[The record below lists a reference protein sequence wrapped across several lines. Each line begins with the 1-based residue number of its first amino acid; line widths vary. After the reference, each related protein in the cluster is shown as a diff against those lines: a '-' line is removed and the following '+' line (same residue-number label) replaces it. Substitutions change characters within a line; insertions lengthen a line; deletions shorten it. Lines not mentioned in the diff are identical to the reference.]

1 MPRDEVEDMSHQLV
15 WQLIHL
21 QSERRKSFLLLG
33 NKKKIIFCRH
43 FRGVCSDLL
52 FHSFPM

>member
-21 QSERRKSFLLLG
+21 QAERRKLLVVEIRRKSFSAD
-33 NKKKIIFCRH
+33 ISAFC
-43 FRGVCSDLL
+43 SNLL